1 MQVARTYVRG
11 ESWDRSIPLDSGED
25 EARAGHT
32 RNGLGVVI
40 RPRSVQ
46 AKVDSQACM
55 SQPRMEEGKPV
66 LSTTLAPD
74 FAMVTTRY

>member
-1 MQVARTYVRG
+1 MQVARTYIKG
-11 ESWDRSIPLDSGED
+11 ESWDHSIPLDSGED

-32 RNGLGVVI
+32 RNELGVVI

-46 AKVDSQACM
+46 AKADSQAST
-55 SQPRMEEGKPV
+55 SQRRMEEGKPV
-66 LSTTLAPD
+66 LRTTLAPD